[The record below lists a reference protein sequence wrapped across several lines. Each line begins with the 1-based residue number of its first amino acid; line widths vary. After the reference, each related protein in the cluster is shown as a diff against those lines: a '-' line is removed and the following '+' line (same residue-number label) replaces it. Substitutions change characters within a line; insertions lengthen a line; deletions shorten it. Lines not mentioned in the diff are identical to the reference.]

1 LKLPFTTNGEGLKFC
16 KTTGDVI
23 NQARKNAADFGHR
36 MSYSMLQPC
45 LANRKEY
52 KVTVVDGKATF
63 VADINQRASLGE
75 PFSQAPHRE
84 LKAFAE
90 QCCDILESCCDG
102 ALIHPLLRVDI
113 MQTRNGIVV
122 NEFESIEACFYS
134 KQFDKFEL
142 QTHDYLRQYWTQT
155 ITFLV
160 TEVIQSRPVA
170 APPPL
175 RLLTQGAEPSAKR
188 RTIRCADDDD

>member
-1 LKLPFTTNGEGLKFC
+1 MKFC

-23 NQARKNAADFGHR
+23 NQARKNAVNFGHR

-52 KVTVVDGKATF
+52 KVAVVDGKATF
-63 VADINQRASLGE
+63 VADIDQHAGLGE

-113 MQTRNGIVV
+113 MHTRNGIVV
-122 NEFESIEACFYS
+122 NEFESIEAYFYS

-142 QTHDYLRQYWTQT
+142 QTYDYLRQYWTRT

-160 TEVIQSRPVA
+160 TEVIQSRPLA
-170 APPPL
+170 TPPL
-175 RLLTQGAEPSAKR
+175 RLLPKGGEPSAKR
-188 RTIRCADDDD
+188 RTIRCADDDEDDD